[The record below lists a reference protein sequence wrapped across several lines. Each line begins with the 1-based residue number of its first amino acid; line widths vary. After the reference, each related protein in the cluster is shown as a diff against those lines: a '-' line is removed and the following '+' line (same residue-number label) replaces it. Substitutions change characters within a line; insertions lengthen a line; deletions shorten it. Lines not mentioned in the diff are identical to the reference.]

1 MTAETERRLFDPR
14 DAFDDPVTV
23 GVVVAIAAV
32 LVLATAATVLL
43 HRAGKIGDKLH
54 RELIDRIRSWAIMA
68 PVIIGPILLG
78 AAWVIGALLV
88 LTILCYRE
96 FARATGLFRERL
108 VSVVVAAGIV
118 ALAFATFDNWYGLF
132 TTVPPLMVGLIAAA
146 SILKDQ
152 PSGYL
157 QRVAL
162 GAFAFLV
169 IGGGLLHLAY
179 FANDRDFRPIL
190 AWLLVTVQMNDVFA
204 FISGKTFG
212 RRKLAPNT
220 SPNKT
225 LGGALGALAL
235 TTTLVAVLGH
245 FVFRGSPLD
254 DPVHLIV
261 LGLIVSV
268 GGQLGDLML
277 SSVKRDVGIK
287 DMAATI
293 PGHGGFLDRANSLL
307 LASPAVFHYVRY
319 LRGIAEGQEA
329 RIITG

>member
-1 MTAETERRLFDPR
+1 MTAQTERRLFDPR
-14 DAFDDPVTV
+14 DAFDHPVTV
-23 GVVVAIAAV
+23 GVVAAIVAV
-32 LVLATAATVLL
+32 LVLATVVTVVL
-43 HRAGKIGDKLH
+43 RRTGKIGDKLH

-108 VSVVVAAGIV
+108 VSVMVAAGIL

-132 TTVPPLMVGLIAAA
+132 TTVPPLTVGLIAAT

-169 IGGGLLHLAY
+169 IGSGLLHLAY
-179 FANDRDFRPIL
+179 FANDAQYRPIL
-190 AWLLVTVQMNDVFA
+190 AWILVTIQMNDVFA
-204 FISGKTFG
+204 FVSGKTFG

-225 LGGALGALAL
+225 IGGALGALVL
-235 TTTLVAVLGH
+235 TTTLVAILGH

-254 DPVHLIV
+254 RPVHLVV

-293 PGHGGFLDRANSLL
+293 PGPGGCLDRANSLL
-307 LASPAVFHYVRY
+307 LAAPAVFHYVRY
-319 LRGIAEGQEA
+319 VRGVAEGQEA
-329 RIITG
+329 RIFSG